1 MLGPCR
7 NGSKSHRRRAGARQ
21 RGARPPRGAGRRA
34 RVGCPAMI
42 LDPAALSAGAAYR
55 FLTGVVVPRPIA
67 FVGTREPGGRA
78 NLAPFSY
85 FNAISSRPPLLGIS
99 LNLRAGEPKDTLR
112 NVRATGEFTINVV
125 DEPMLERMVRTS
137 GDWPVDVNEFEL
149 AGFHEAPSQLVA
161 APRVLESPVNL
172 ECRLEREVDF
182 GDTVLVVGEMLRA
195 HVAER
200 VLDEHGHVDPLKLRP
215 VGRLGGDGYTIVR
228 EVVRFARP
236 KVTREGG

>member
-7 NGSKSHRRRAGARQ
+7 NGSKSHRR
-21 RGARPPRGAGRRA
+21 
-34 RVGCPAMI
+34 VGCPAMI
-42 LDPAALSAGAAYR
+42 LDPAERSAGAVYR
-55 FLTGVVVPRPIA
+55 FLIGVVVPRPIA
-67 FVGTREPGGRA
+67 FVATRGAGGRA

-85 FNAISSRPPLLGIS
+85 FNAISSRPPLLGVS

-125 DEPMLERMVRTS
+125 DESMLERMVQTS
-137 GDWPVDVNEFEL
+137 GDWPADVNEFEL
-149 AGFHEAPSQLVA
+149 AGFHEAPSQLVG

-172 ECRLEREVDF
+172 ECRLEREVAF

-200 VLDEHGHVDPLKLRP
+200 VLDEHGHVDPVKLRP

-228 EVVRFARP
+228 EVVHFARP
-236 KVTREGG
+236 RAARGGG